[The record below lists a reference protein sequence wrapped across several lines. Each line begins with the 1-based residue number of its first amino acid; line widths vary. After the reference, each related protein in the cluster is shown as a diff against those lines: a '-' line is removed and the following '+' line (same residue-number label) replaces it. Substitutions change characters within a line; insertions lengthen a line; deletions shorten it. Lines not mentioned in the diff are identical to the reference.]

1 MSEYT
6 YGMDQVT
13 RNHIHFKKRG
23 VNMKKRYLRAGLTL
37 ILSSTVLLSSFSA
50 AAQAGTGQQGD
61 NITISDRASQDGI
74 VYSSAYLDY
83 LSAAERGDTEKYG
96 GVIPDS
102 IPPLDSAA
110 VTSKY
115 LSGNSQ
121 ETFEA
126 AYDPRTS
133 GLVTPVKDQ
142 GLRANCGIFSALAS
156 MESFAVKPNKLDKA
170 YDLSEN
176 YYDYMLGSNAF
187 GNDVFNPY
195 AVTYRPIGVNYNYG
209 VNSQEIFYSAVLR
222 GSILESEF
230 PYTPR
235 STVVLEDDSIFQTE
249 PSAYLYGYVYKKGY
263 LKESLTPEVMQN
275 RVKEIK
281 RLVKDFGGCVLDYS
295 SAGNHTNTSKLPYCI
310 YMPVA
315 EAFEHVVEP
324 GHSVYIIGWDDNF
337 SKDNFTLK
345 PENDGAFLVKNT
357 GQSDSVC
364 YQYVSYE
371 DYFVCS
377 GALKTVSDMS
387 SAKRYENIYSH
398 TMTNPIESYVKNP
411 QQAPLY
417 ANVYDLQGNSS
428 QQLEA
433 VGVYT
438 LYENTQIKIYVNP
451 LDGTL
456 SNTGLIEAYS
466 GTIKTPGYT
475 TVTLNVPVSLA
486 NSSGKYAVAVK
497 VMTQNPGKPNTYSVP
512 IELKD
517 YQHPKDPLQWTY
529 RPSSSGTSFLSV
541 NGGATWEDWTAEQ
554 ETGHRNFCLNGYTNP
569 IPAQNSETLD
579 IKFYKPSDWDNNITI
594 KLWNAEAAKA
604 GSFAMTNLGG
614 GVFGY
619 TASGLTRATFSIS
632 DGAGHVS
639 AQADA
644 SGKVTFAENRIVKRA
659 AYPIKISFKKPV
671 NWNDTVKV
679 YYYSNNE
686 DEVELKAWP
695 GYAMHNDGGGWF
707 SYTITDMDD
716 VCLLFT
722 DGTSRQEPALLQP
735 GYEVKSGQN
744 FIYQDREVFYE
755 DDTPL
760 DVQFRKPSSWGSK
773 VYIQLLD
780 RSSSKLA
787 MTCNEDGIYEY
798 TDEDLTAS
806 SIIISDGSGH
816 QTAALKAAGLV
827 TVKDNH
833 VFARPK
839 KPIEVYFRR
848 QTSWWKDIKI
858 YYYSKA
864 SYTDLTGWPGTSM
877 TNIGLWWYQYTITDM
892 DNIRVMFTDVTNQL
906 PGAGKDGI
914 ALHSG
919 ERLVV
924 NKDGTYRI
932 ESTDQ
937 EVILDEY

>member
-1 MSEYT
+1 
-6 YGMDQVT
+6 
-13 RNHIHFKKRG
+13 
-23 VNMKKRYLRAGLTL
+23 MKKRYLRAGLTL
-37 ILSSTVLLSSFSA
+37 ILSSTVLMSSFSA
-50 AAQAGTGQQGD
+50 AAQAGTGQSD
-61 NITISDRASQDGI
+61 NITIPDRDVRDGI

-96 GVIPDS
+96 DVIPDS
-102 IPPLDSAA
+102 TPPLDSAA
-110 VTSKY
+110 VTSSQY
-115 LSGNSQ
+115 LSGTSQ

-126 AYDPRTS
+126 VYDPRTL

-156 MESFAVKPNKLDKA
+156 MESFAIKPNKLDKT
-170 YDLSEN
+170 YDLSKN
-176 YYDYMLGSNAF
+176 YFDYMLGSNAF
-187 GNDVFNPY
+187 GDDVMNPY
-195 AVTYRPIGVNYNYG
+195 APEYRPIGVDANMG
-209 VNSQEIFYSAVLR
+209 AREEDTFYSAVLR
-222 GSILESEF
+222 GAILESEF
-230 PYTPR
+230 PYTPK
-235 STVVLEDDSIFQTE
+235 STVTLEDDSIFHTE
-249 PSAYLYGYVYKKGY
+249 PSAYMYGYIYERQIDRLVV
-263 LKESLTPEVMQN
+263 TPQITQN
-275 RVKEIK
+275 RIKEIK
-281 RLVKDFGGCVLDYS
+281 RLVKETGGCVLGINPYHDHS
-295 SAGNHTNTSKLPYCI
+295 TSESQTPKCTYAPLTTDI
-310 YMPVA
+310 INA
-315 EAFEHVVEP
+315 
-324 GHSVYIIGWDDNF
+324 GHSVCIVGWDDTF
-337 SKDNFTLK
+337 SKSNFVLK
-345 PENDGAFLVKNT
+345 PENDGAFIVKDT
-357 GQSDSVC
+357 AQSEEKG
-364 YQYVSYE
+364 YFYLSYE
-371 DYFVCS
+371 DYFVS
-377 GALKTVSDMS
+377 TGALKTVSDMS
-387 SAKRYENIYSH
+387 SVKRYDNIYSH
-398 TMTNPIESYVKNP
+398 SMKSPVVYRVGKEQP
-411 QQAPLY
+411 ALY
-417 ANVYDLQGNSS
+417 ANVYDVTDGAA

-438 LYENTQIKIYVNP
+438 FYENTQIKIYVNP

-475 TVTLNVPVSLA
+475 TVTLNAPVSLA
-486 NSSGKYAVAVK
+486 NSNGKYVVAVELISECSGDDSSFYLPVEQK
-497 VMTQNPGKPNTYSVP
+497 EVKCQGDPQN
-512 IELKD
+512 
-517 YQHPKDPLQWTY
+517 WTY
-529 RPSSSGTSFLSV
+529 RPYTPGTSFYSAD
-541 NGGATWEDWTAEQ
+541 GGATWEDWTF
-554 ETGHRNFCLNGYTNP
+554 TGYGTKYNFCINGYTNP
-569 IPAQNSETLD
+569 VPTQDSEALD
-579 IKFYKPSDWDNNITI
+579 IKFYKPSGWDNNITI
-594 KLWNAEAAKA
+594 KLWNVEKMKA
-604 GSFAMTNLGG
+604 GSFAMTNLGN

-619 TASGLTRATFSIS
+619 TANGFTRATFSIS
-632 DGAGHVS
+632 DGSGHVS

-695 GYAMHNDGGGWF
+695 GYAMQNDGGGWF

-716 VCLLFT
+716 ARLLFT

-744 FIYQDREVFYE
+744 FIYQDREAFYE

-760 DVQFRKPSSWGSK
+760 NVQFRKPSSWGSN

-787 MTCNEDGIYEY
+787 MACNEDGIYEFI
-798 TDEDLTAS
+798 DSDLTAS
-806 SIIISDGSGH
+806 SIIISDGNGH
-816 QTAALKAAGLV
+816 QTATLKAAGLV

-906 PGAGKDGI
+906 PGPGADGI

>member
-1 MSEYT
+1 
-6 YGMDQVT
+6 
-13 RNHIHFKKRG
+13 
-23 VNMKKRYLRAGLTL
+23 MKKRFLCAGLTL
-37 ILSSTVLLSSFSA
+37 ILSATALLSSFSA
-50 AAQAGTGQQGD
+50 AAQIDTGRQGD
-61 NITISDRASQDGI
+61 NIIIPEGAAQDGI
-74 VYSSAYLDY
+74 VYNSAYLDY

-96 GVIPDS
+96 DVVPDS
-102 IPPLDSAA
+102 IPSMGYDE
-110 VTSKY
+110 VTSSQY
-115 LSGNSQ
+115 LSGNTQ
-121 ETFEA
+121 QTFESV
-126 AYDPRTS
+126 YDPRTS
-133 GLVTPVKDQ
+133 GLATPVKDQ
-142 GLRANCGIFSALAS
+142 GWRATCAIFSAVAS
-156 MESFAVKPNKLDKA
+156 MESFAIKPNKLDKT

-176 YYDYMLGSNAF
+176 YFDYMLGSNAF
-187 GNDVFNPY
+187 GDDVMNPY
-195 AVTYRPIGVNYNYG
+195 APDFRLIGINYNYG
-209 VNSQEIFYSAVLR
+209 TNAQEIFYSAVLR
-222 GSILESEF
+222 GAILESDF
-230 PYTPR
+230 PYTAD
-235 STVVLEDDSIFQTE
+235 TITLTDDSIFQTE

-263 LKESLTPEVMQN
+263 LKNSLTPEVMQN
-275 RVKEIK
+275 RIKEIK

-295 SAGNHTNTSKLPYCI
+295 PYGEHTNMSKIPYCT
-310 YMPVA
+310 YMPIA
-315 EAFEHVVEP
+315 EAFEQVIEP
-324 GHSVYIIGWDDNF
+324 GHGVYIIGWDDNF
-337 SKDNFTLK
+337 SKDNFRIK

-357 GQSDSVC
+357 GKNESLS

-387 SAKRYENIYSH
+387 SAKRYQNIYSH
-398 TMTNPIESYVKNP
+398 TMTNPIESYVKNA

-417 ANVYDLQGNSS
+417 ANVYDMQGNSD

-451 LDGTL
+451 LNGTL

-466 GTIKTPGYT
+466 GTIKTPGYS
-475 TVTLNVPVSLA
+475 TVTLNAPVSLA
-486 NSSGKYAVAVK
+486 NSNGKYVVAVK
-497 VMTQNPGKPNTYSVP
+497 VMTPNPGKPSTYSVP
-512 IELKD
+512 VEPKNV
-517 YQHPKDPLQWTY
+517 QHPKDPRHWTY
-529 RPSSSGTSFLSV
+529 RPSTPGTSFLSV
-541 NGGATWEDWTAEQ
+541 DGGTTWEDRTAEQ
-554 ETGHRNFCLNGYTNP
+554 ETGHMNYCLNGYTNP
-569 IPAQNSETLD
+569 IPAQDSETLD
-579 IKFYKPSDWDNNITI
+579 IKFYKPSGWDNNITI
-594 KLWNAEAAKA
+594 KLWNVESLKA
-604 GSFAMTNLGG
+604 GSFAMTNLGD
-614 GVFGY
+614 GVFSY
-619 TASGLTRATFSIS
+619 TANGLTRATFSIS

-644 SGKVTFAENRIVKRA
+644 VGKVTFAENRIVKRP
-659 AYPIKISFKKPV
+659 AYPIKISFKKPT
-671 NWNDTVKV
+671 NWNDTVKI
-679 YYYSNNE
+679 YYYSNDE

-695 GYAMHNDGGGWF
+695 GYAMQNDGGGWF

-716 VCLLFT
+716 VRVLFT
-722 DGTSRQEPALLQP
+722 DGTSRQEPAFLQP
-735 GYEVKSGQN
+735 GYEVKTGQN
-744 FIYQDREVFYE
+744 LIYQDREVFYE

-760 DVQFRKPSSWGSK
+760 DVQFRKPSSWGNN

-780 RSSSKLA
+780 RSAEKLA
-787 MTCNEDGIYEY
+787 MTRNEDGIYEY
-798 TDEDLTAS
+798 SNADLTAS
-806 SIIISDGSGH
+806 SIIISDASGH

-877 TNIGLWWYQYTITDM
+877 TNIGRWWYQYTITDM

-906 PGAGKDGI
+906 PGPGADGI
-914 ALHSG
+914 ALNSG